1 MCKSSLFKRSLLMA
15 SLLCA
20 APFAAAKWT
29 IENGVLLDPNGQP
42 FIFRGVTID
51 FESAPDKTAQAIK
64 DAADAGANAV
74 QIELNATYY
83 YPFTIGTK
91 LPGIIKACKDNK
103 VVCVLEPNNV
113 AGWPQSA
120 QIPSPGTTLAFW
132 RDIGID
138 EAIAG
143 QQDYVILGFGNQAFG
158 SMSKE
163 QYVSYMDGYES
174 SIRDLGPKDFLFIV
188 DGSNWGQDSD
198 KAMQTFAAY
207 NKQNNRGK
215 NLIYS
220 VEMFDAY
227 KTPAQ
232 VRDYLASFSLI
243 GAPLI
248 IGGFAPEAYYHPRHP
263 GPLPAVITPLPAASV
278 MQYAQQYGTG
288 YFAFNWSGNKNAA
301 LNLVSNWDPLNLTD
315 WGKLA
320 FNDVNGIKATAKT
333 ATHFF
338 NSSSSSSVA
347 SSSSSSSSSSFNP
360 YAPVIILISNVV
372 YNRCASVDGVAFA
385 EDSVD
390 PEGGPLTFAWEVSDG
405 NRTQQFT
412 GPNIRFPMKQVTF
425 YTVTVTA
432 TDSTGLST
440 SKSTT
445 LYHSY
450 SDNCIG
456 SSSSSSISSRSS
468 FSSTSSSSSV
478 APKASCT
485 YVINSQWSNGFTAA
499 IRIKNNT
506 AQTLNGWSVN
516 WQYPDA
522 TKVTGIWNAKLG
534 GNNPYTANNDTWNAN
549 IQPGQTVEFGFQGS
563 KPAGTAVAPVVTGGI
578 CQ

>member
-1 MCKSSLFKRSLLMA
+1 MMG
-15 SLLCA
+15 LLCA
-20 APFAAAKWT
+20 APFASAKWT
-29 IENGVLLDPNGQP
+29 VENGVLLDPNGQP

-51 FESAPDKTAQAIK
+51 FEIAPDKTAQAVK

-91 LPGIIKACKDNK
+91 LPDIIKACKDNK

-113 AGWPQSA
+113 AGWPQA
-120 QIPSPGTTLAFW
+120 GDFPSPGTTVPFW
-132 RDIGID
+132 DTPGIR

-158 SMSKE
+158 TIPKE
-163 QYVSYMDGYES
+163 QYLSYMDGYES
-174 SIRDLGPKDFLFIV
+174 FIRDWGPKDFLFIV

-198 KAMQTFAAY
+198 KAMQTFAAN
-207 NKQNNRGK
+207 NKLYNRGK
-215 NLIYS
+215 NIIYS

-248 IGGFAPEAYYHPRHP
+248 IGGFAPEPYYHPRNP
-263 GPLPAVITPLPAASV
+263 GPFPTVVTHLPATSV
-278 MQYAQQYGTG
+278 MQYAQQYGVG
-288 YFAFNWSGNKNAA
+288 YFAFNWSSNKNTA
-301 LNLVSNWDPLNLTD
+301 LNLVSNWNPLNVTD
-315 WGKLA
+315 WGRLA
-320 FNDVNGIKATAKT
+320 LNDVNGIKATAKT

-338 NSSSSSSVA
+338 NSQSSSSAA
-347 SSSSSSSSSSFNP
+347 SSVSSSSSSSFNP
-360 YAPVIILISNVV
+360 DAPIVILVSNVI
-372 YNRCASVDGVAFA
+372 YNYCGSVDGVAFA

-390 PEGGPLTFAWEVSDG
+390 PDGGALTFAWEVSDG
-405 NRTQQFT
+405 SYTQRFT
-412 GPNIRFPMKQVTF
+412 SPNIRFTMRPGAR

-450 SDNCIG
+450 SDDCTRSSSSSSTSSRSS
-456 SSSSSSISSRSS
+456 SSSSSSIT
-468 FSSTSSSSSV
+468 FSSSSSSV

-506 AQTLNGWSVN
+506 TQTLNGWSVN
-516 WQYPDA
+516 WQYPDT
-522 TKVTGIWNAKLG
+522 TKVTSTWNAKLT

-563 KPAGTAVAPVVTGGI
+563 KPAGTALAPAVTGGI
-578 CQ
+578 CK

>member
-1 MCKSSLFKRSLLMA
+1 MRKYSFFKQSLLMA

-20 APFAAAKWT
+20 APFASAKWT

-42 FIFRGVTID
+42 FIFRGVTVD
-51 FESAPDKTAQAIK
+51 FEVAPDKTAQAIK

-120 QIPSPGTTLAFW
+120 QIPSPGTTIAFW
-132 RDIGID
+132 RDFGIS
-138 EAIAG
+138 EAIEG
-143 QQDYVILGFGNQAFG
+143 QQDYLILGFGNQAFG
-158 SMSKE
+158 AMSKE
-163 QYVSYMDGYES
+163 QYVSYMDGYEA
-174 SIRDLGPKDFLFIV
+174 SIRDWGPKDFLFIV

-248 IGGFAPEAYYHPRHP
+248 IGGFAPEHYYHPRHP
-263 GPLPAVITPLPAASV
+263 GPFPTVITPLPATSV

-301 LNLVSNWDPLNLTD
+301 LNLVSNWDPLSLTD

-338 NSSSSSSVA
+338 NSSSSSSA
-347 SSSSSSSSSSFNP
+347 APSSSSSSSSSFNP
-360 YAPVIILISNVV
+360 NAPVVILLSNVI
-372 YNRCASVDGVAFA
+372 YNSCASVDGVAFA

-390 PEGGPLTFAWEVSDG
+390 PDGGPLTFAWEVSDG

-412 GPNIRFPMKQVTF
+412 GPNIRFSMKQVTH

-456 SSSSSSISSRSS
+456 SSSSSSRSS
-468 FSSTSSSSSV
+468 VSITSSSSSV

-549 IQPGQTVEFGFQGS
+549 IQPGQTVEFGFQGN
-563 KPAGTAVAPVVTGGI
+563 KPAGTAVAPVVTGGV

>member
-1 MCKSSLFKRSLLMA
+1 MA

-51 FESAPDKTAQAIK
+51 FEVAPDKTAQAIK

-74 QIELNATYY
+74 QIEFNATNYY
-83 YPFTIGTK
+83 IPYTIGIK
-91 LPGIIKACKDNK
+91 LPGIINACRENK
-103 VVCVLEPNNV
+103 VVCVLEPNDV
-113 AGWPQSA
+113 AGWPQA
-120 QIPSPGTTLAFW
+120 GDVPSPGRTLIFW
-132 RDIGID
+132 DTPGIR

-158 SMSKE
+158 AMSKE
-163 QYVSYMDGYES
+163 QYISYMDGYES
-174 SIRDLGPKDFLFIV
+174 FIRDWGPKDFLFIV

-198 KAMQTFAAY
+198 KAMQTFAAN
-207 NKQNNRGK
+207 NKQYNRGK

-248 IGGFAPEAYYHPRHP
+248 IGGFSPEHYYHPRHP
-263 GPLPAVITPLPAASV
+263 GPFPTVVTPLPATSV
-278 MQYAQQYGTG
+278 MQYAQQYGAG

-301 LNLVSNWDPLNLTD
+301 LNLVSNWDPLSLTG
-315 WGKLA
+315 WGTLA

-338 NSSSSSSVA
+338 NSSSSSSNSSSNSSVNPHA
-347 SSSSSSSSSSFNP
+347 PIVTMNGFVNYPTDCGSAYGEAAASITDPDGDQWSHVWEVSGGGYTQQFTDAYLRFAMRPVTSYLVTITVTDSTGLTTKKSITLYHSQTDNCISSSSSS
-360 YAPVIILISNVV
+360 VV
-372 YNRCASVDGVAFA
+372 
-385 EDSVD
+385 
-390 PEGGPLTFAWEVSDG
+390 
-405 NRTQQFT
+405 
-412 GPNIRFPMKQVTF
+412 RF
-425 YTVTVTA
+425 
-432 TDSTGLST
+432 
-440 SKSTT
+440 
-445 LYHSY
+445 
-450 SDNCIG
+450 
-456 SSSSSSISSRSS
+456 SSSSSVSSIRSS
-468 FSSTSSSSSV
+468 SSSSSV

-499 IRIKNNT
+499 IRIKNTT

-516 WQYPDA
+516 WQYPDT
-522 TKVTGIWNAKLG
+522 TKVTSIWNAKLG
-534 GNNPYTANNDTWNAN
+534 GTNPYTANNDTWNAN

-563 KPAGTAVAPVVTGGI
+563 KPAGTAVAPVVTGGV

>member
-1 MCKSSLFKRSLLMA
+1 MRKYPVFKHLALMI
-15 SLLCA
+15 SLLCV

-51 FESAPDKTAQAIK
+51 FEVAPDKTAQAIK

-120 QIPSPGTTLAFW
+120 QIPSPGTTIAFW
-132 RDIGID
+132 TDFGIR
-138 EAIAG
+138 EAIEG

-158 SMSKE
+158 AMPKE
-163 QYVSYMDGYES
+163 QYISYMEGYES
-174 SIRDLGPKDFLFIV
+174 LIREFGPKDFLFIV

-198 KAMQTFAAY
+198 KAMQTFAAN

-232 VRDYLASFSLI
+232 IRDYLASFSLI
-243 GAPLI
+243 GAPLV

-263 GPLPAVITPLPAASV
+263 GPLPAVITPLPAASA
-278 MQYAQQYGTG
+278 MQYAQQYGAG
-288 YFAFNWSGNKNAA
+288 YFAFNWSGNKNVA
-301 LNLVSNWDPLNLTD
+301 LNLVSNWDPLNLTE

-338 NSSSSSSVA
+338 NSSSSSSTV
-347 SSSSSSSSSSFNP
+347 SSSSSSSSSFNP
-360 YAPVIILISNVV
+360 NAPVVILLSNVV
-372 YNRCASVDGVAFA
+372 YNSCASVDGVAFA

-405 NRTQQFT
+405 NHTQQFT

-440 SKSTT
+440 SKSTR

-485 YVINSQWSNGFTAA
+485 YVINSQWSNGFTGA

-516 WQYPDA
+516 WQYPD
-522 TKVTGIWNAKLG
+522 TKKVTSIWNAKLG
-534 GNNPYTANNDTWNAN
+534 GNNPYTANNDTWNAS
-549 IQPGQTVEFGFQGS
+549 IQPGQTVEFGFQGN
-563 KPAGTAVAPVVTGGI
+563 KPAGTAVVPVVTGGV